1 MSLNSIIPKKQ
12 RALVLGG
19 GGALG
24 AYQVGVLK
32 ILSRRLVEE
41 DKKNGEKDRLLFDVV
56 AGTSIGAMNGAVLVS
71 EFLKTG
77 KWQDAVMNL
86 ENFWTSK
93 EKGLGSNLSQEDL
106 EKQGWTKWHE
116 QSEKNI
122 PGVASAET
130 ARRYYS
136 VKHFVWNGA
145 LRVHEPLQPK
155 PIPDSRLFDDQ
166 FNSWIL
172 HSHDRLK
179 DTIQNFA
186 QLPLTTTLFDKKKG
200 SQQPRLLVFS
210 VDVSNGVTVTF
221 DSYPKADGSR
231 RSEYGKYTKE
241 NGYENVIN
249 YDTGISIDHV
259 MASGTL
265 PEFYNYQTIDGH
277 KFWDGG
283 LLSNTPFRELLQAHE
298 EYWTDLITQEKKDNT
313 AIPDL
318 EVYIVNLHPARQPNP
333 PTDHDGEKDR
343 QNDISFGDRNS
354 HYDEEQAHI
363 VTDLKDFATLM
374 KDLSA
379 EAISKINDEN
389 YKVELNKKFEAIST
403 KTTISKDRKG
413 RTKKYDDLL
422 KSRFHL
428 INIIRIERTSYDYSI
443 FGKTGDF
450 TFQTIDEVIKEGEHD
465 ALKLF
470 I

>member
-1 MSLNSIIPKKQ
+1 MSLNIIIPKKQ

-32 ILSRRLVEE
+32 ILSRRLMED
-41 DKKNGEKDRLLFDVV
+41 DKKNGEEGKLLFDVV

-77 KWQDAVMNL
+77 KWQDAVINL
-86 ENFWTSK
+86 ENFWTAK
-93 EKGLGSNLSQEDL
+93 EKGLGSTLSQEVL
-106 EKQGWTKWHE
+106 ENEDGWSEWHE
-116 QSEKNI
+116 HSKENC
-122 PGVASAET
+122 VALEET

-136 VKHFVWNGA
+136 VKHFFLKGA
-145 LRVHEPLQPK
+145 PRVQEPLQPN
-155 PIPDSRLFDDQ
+155 PMPDSRFFDNKLNLW
-166 FNSWIL
+166 FV

-186 QLPLTTTLFDKKKG
+186 KLPLNTALFDKNG
-200 SQQPRLLVFS
+200 RQQPRLLVFS
-210 VDVSNGVTVTF
+210 VDVANGVTVTF

-231 RSEYGKYTKE
+231 KSEYGKYTKE

-298 EYWTDLITQEKKDNT
+298 EYWTDIIAQEKKDNT
-313 AIPDL
+313 TIPDL
-318 EVYIVNLHPARQPNP
+318 EVYIVNLHPAKQPNP

-343 QNDISFGDRNS
+343 QNDILFGDRNS

-389 YKVELNKKFEAIST
+389 YKAELNKKFEAIST
-403 KTTISKDRKG
+403 KNTISKDKKG
-413 RTKKYDDLL
+413 GTKKYDDLL
-422 KSRFHL
+422 KSRFCL
-428 INIIRIERTSYDYSI
+428 INVIRIERTSYDYSI

-450 TFQTIDEVIKEGEHD
+450 TSQTIDEVIKEGERD
-465 ALKLF
+465 ALEKF
-470 I
+470 P